1 MSEAVGLAR
10 LLSSNTN
17 SLDHFGSLSIYTSLS
32 SSHPL
37 SHLFILFIM
46 APWSRLTSP
55 IYKNTG
61 SVARDHLA
69 SERTYLAWTRTGLGF
84 VALGMGVERFSR
96 FEAVALGGSSKP
108 RTADEQ
114 QQQQQ
119 EEEGGG
125 HGEALGSRLLVGTL
139 LTLGT
144 GCMVYATRRYFSV
157 LRSLEKGEFRP
168 AYQGIAAMGAV
179 LGALGGGVSTR
190 MTGAWFESEE
200 STAKQ

>member
-1 MSEAVGLAR
+1 
-10 LLSSNTN
+10 
-17 SLDHFGSLSIYTSLS
+17 
-32 SSHPL
+32 
-37 SHLFILFIM
+37 M

-55 IYKNTG
+55 VYKNAG

-96 FEAVALGGSSKP
+96 FEAVALGGDSNSSSSSKP

-114 QQQQQ
+114 Q
-119 EEEGGG
+119 GGG

-157 LRSLEKGEFRP
+157 LRSLEKGQFRP

-200 STAKQ
+200 SAAKE

>member
-1 MSEAVGLAR
+1 
-10 LLSSNTN
+10 
-17 SLDHFGSLSIYTSLS
+17 
-32 SSHPL
+32 
-37 SHLFILFIM
+37 M

-96 FEAVALGGSSKP
+96 FEAVALGNSSSSSKP

-114 QQQQQ
+114 QQQ
-119 EEEGGG
+119 EGGG

-190 MTGAWFESEE
+190 MTGAWFESDE
-200 STAKQ
+200 SSAKE

>member
-1 MSEAVGLAR
+1 M
-10 LLSSNTN
+10 
-17 SLDHFGSLSIYTSLS
+17 
-32 SSHPL
+32 PW
-37 SHLFILFIM
+37 
-46 APWSRLTSP
+46 WSRLASP

-96 FEAVALGGSSKP
+96 FEAVALRGEP
-108 RTADEQ
+108 EPADKKS
-114 QQQQQ
+114 
-119 EEEGGG
+119 EEET
-125 HGEALGSRLLVGTL
+125 GSRLLVGTL

-157 LRSLEKGEFRP
+157 MRSLEGGEFRP
-168 AYQGIAAMGAV
+168 AYQGVAAMGAL

-190 MTGAWFESEE
+190 MTGPWLESKDATKE
-200 STAKQ
+200 

>member
-1 MSEAVGLAR
+1 
-10 LLSSNTN
+10 
-17 SLDHFGSLSIYTSLS
+17 
-32 SSHPL
+32 
-37 SHLFILFIM
+37 M

-96 FEAVALGGSSKP
+96 FEAIALGNGSSSKP
-108 RTADEQ
+108 PTPDEKQ
-114 QQQQQ
+114 QK
-119 EEEGGG
+119 GGG
-125 HGEALGSRLLVGTL
+125 HGKEEALGSRLLVGTL

-200 STAKQ
+200 PAAKE

>member
-1 MSEAVGLAR
+1 
-10 LLSSNTN
+10 
-17 SLDHFGSLSIYTSLS
+17 
-32 SSHPL
+32 
-37 SHLFILFIM
+37 M

-96 FEAVALGGSSKP
+96 FEAVALGNSSSSSSKP
-108 RTADEQ
+108 RTADEPRQ
-114 QQQQQ
+114 QK
-119 EEEGGG
+119 GGG

-144 GCMVYATRRYFSV
+144 GCMVYATKRYFSV

-168 AYQGIAAMGAV
+168 ACQGIAAMGAV

-190 MTGAWFESEE
+190 MTGAWLESDE
-200 STAKQ
+200 SAAKE

>member
-1 MSEAVGLAR
+1 
-10 LLSSNTN
+10 
-17 SLDHFGSLSIYTSLS
+17 
-32 SSHPL
+32 
-37 SHLFILFIM
+37 M

-96 FEAVALGGSSKP
+96 FEATALGNGSSSSKP
-108 RTADEQ
+108 PTPDEKQ
-114 QQQQQ
+114 Q
-119 EEEGGG
+119 EGGG
-125 HGEALGSRLLVGTL
+125 HGKEEALGSRLLVGTL

-200 STAKQ
+200 SAAKK

>member
-1 MSEAVGLAR
+1 
-10 LLSSNTN
+10 
-17 SLDHFGSLSIYTSLS
+17 
-32 SSHPL
+32 
-37 SHLFILFIM
+37 M

-96 FEAVALGGSSKP
+96 FEAVALGNGSSNKP
-108 RTADEQ
+108 RTTDEKQ
-114 QQQQQ
+114 QQQQ
-119 EEEGGG
+119 EGGG

-144 GCMVYATRRYFSV
+144 GCMVYATKRYFSV

-190 MTGAWFESEE
+190 MTGAWFGGDESA
-200 STAKQ
+200 AKELTEA

>member
-1 MSEAVGLAR
+1 
-10 LLSSNTN
+10 
-17 SLDHFGSLSIYTSLS
+17 
-32 SSHPL
+32 
-37 SHLFILFIM
+37 M

-96 FEAVALGGSSKP
+96 FEAIALGNGSSSSSSSSKP
-108 RTADEQ
+108 QTPDEQ
-114 QQQQQ
+114 QQ
-119 EEEGGG
+119 EGGG
-125 HGEALGSRLLVGTL
+125 HGKEEALGSRLLVGTL

-200 STAKQ
+200 PAAKE